1 MSVSRYGVVGRARTA
16 GSGRIV
22 WEESGGGFP
31 VVLIHGLGNDRTR
44 WAGQVRALSP
54 HYRVITFDNMG
65 HGESVK
71 PPGPYDLG
79 MFVDFLHELVV
90 EIGLERFALV
100 GFSLGA
106 LIAQTYV
113 LTHPR
118 RVAAIAI
125 LNAVHGRNEQ
135 QRGAVRERGD
145 RVEAGG
151 PGATL
156 DTSIE
161 RWYTAGFRRRRP
173 DSIEET
179 RRQILSNDRWAYAAA
194 YRAFADSDPALDE
207 RIRGID
213 CPALVMTAEND
224 IGSEPEMSR
233 RIASRIPGAK
243 LEIVPHLQHFA
254 PMEDP
259 EAYNRVLGPFLDE
272 ALGTA

>member
-1 MSVSRYGVVGRARTA
+1 MSVSRGDTPGAARTTR
-16 GSGRIV
+16 SGRIV
-22 WEESGGGFP
+22 WEESGRGFP
-31 VVLIHGLGNDRTR
+31 VVFIHGLGNDRTR
-44 WAGQVRALSP
+44 WAGQVGALSP
-54 HYRVITFDNMG
+54 RYRVITFDNMG

-71 PPGPYDLG
+71 PPGPYDLA
-79 MFVDFLHELVV
+79 MFVDFLHELV
-90 EIGLERFALV
+90 EELGLERFALV

-106 LIAQTYV
+106 LIAQAYV

-125 LNAVHGRNEQ
+125 LNAVHGRTEL
-135 QRGAVRERGD
+135 QRRDVRQRGD

-161 RWYTAGFRRRRP
+161 RWYTAGFRQQRP
-173 DSIEET
+173 DLIEET
-179 RRQILSNDRWAYAAA
+179 RRQILANDRLAYAAA

-224 IGSEPEMSR
+224 IGSQPEMSR
-233 RIASRIPGAK
+233 RIAHPGRQARDHPAPPAFRADGGSRG
-243 LEIVPHLQHFA
+243 L
-254 PMEDP
+254 
-259 EAYNRVLGPFLDE
+259 
-272 ALGTA
+272 